1 MTPELTFEHTGKQ
14 VKLHITQLF
23 SLVFFKNS
31 HMTVA
36 NVLL

>member
-1 MTPELTFEHTGKQ
+1 MTPELTYEHSGKQ

-23 SLVFFKNS
+23 SLVFFKNN
-31 HMTVA
+31 HMTAA